1 MEAGDL
7 MYGFWWELFDKIRHS
22 EDWKDALSL
31 NISLQECI
39 EASFAK
45 DMYRLVDQSFCPT
58 AKRFLTKN

>member
-45 DMYRLVDQSFCPT
+45 DMYRLVDQ
-58 AKRFLTKN
+58 